1 MIQLKGWGVSD
12 FATFSDTAINL
23 SNSHG
28 LYVVTGENFDSSVR
42 DNTNAVGKTRLFSP
56 IATTIYENDPMSL
69 VKKNKKELLKTATS
83 STFLDIAT
91 HSGKIV
97 RIKQTASKIFIYD
110 ADAKGEF
117 EDTKA
122 IKLEVARSRIA
133 QMFPIRENMFY
144 ATCYIQMQ
152 RDCSFQRAKPK
163 ERLDFITELFDLH
176 VYDLLRKEYAAH
188 LRTLANAKTEHGVLA
203 NELVEAEN
211 KLKELAFT
219 KSDKS
224 KLRKLTKTLTKIS
237 DRLQELY
244 SRQADLSSIV
254 GKADRLEQLQSKL
267 DTALGEIG
275 DVVPSTKTLE
285 KLKRKLK
292 DIRQWEKYVAAL
304 DTYKKQKAKIVSRLE
319 ELGSI
324 ASPSHELKSVI
335 AEHDSLSDSYDSLR
349 TKRTSLVAEFREY
362 ESQLATYQK
371 LKSRVEKLREKA
383 LGTGLAKTVGLKKS
397 HGYKEINAAIRPV
410 TDLARVTVDLCD
422 RLDGHDTDGVC
433 PVCNSGSFDSKSL
446 KRNLANARSLI
457 ADRDV
462 VEEYVFALR
471 EFTGKE
477 KPVEPEGD
485 LSKLDKRIAKMK
497 SKMEVLEERH
507 NVLTKYIDLEE
518 SLVALDKPKK
528 PTDKP
533 TLGYDECENLISSIQ
548 HVLEIKSRIADLGNV
563 DGVGDAKKRLKAIK
577 AEIADLVERTKSL
590 DTKIRKLKLREYE
603 TEILNG
609 NIIKLSKKLES
620 IGPLLAEQ
628 DLYKALQEAYNP
640 NNLKLQA
647 ADRIVG
653 FLEDSLNAFSHLAF
667 LEPMRFEIR
676 TQKDG
681 IRAEVIRSNGER
693 SDIVHLSGAETN
705 CFRLLFAMSLLPLLP
720 ENRRTNFLVL
730 DEPDSNC
737 SEPVRNHLIREFL
750 PKLRTVVPH
759 IFWITP
765 KTIDGFDDC
774 TFIKIEKRSGVSNVS
789 IVSNEE

>member
-91 HSGKIV
+91 HSGKVV

-110 ADAKGEF
+110 ANAKGDF

-176 VYDLLRKEYAAH
+176 VYDLLRKEYSAH

-203 NELVEAEN
+203 NELVEAET

-219 KSDKS
+219 AKDKS
-224 KLRKLTKTLTKIS
+224 KLRKLTKSLIKVS

-244 SRQADLSSIV
+244 ASQADLSSIV

-267 DTALGEIG
+267 DAALGQIG
-275 DVVPSTKTLE
+275 DLSANEKTLD

-292 DIRQWEKYVAAL
+292 DIRLWEKYTAAL
-304 DTYKKQKAKIVSRLE
+304 DSYKKQKAKIVARLE

-324 ASPSHELKSVI
+324 ASPAHELKSVEK
-335 AEHDSLSDSYDSLR
+335 EHDSLSDEFDSLKS
-349 TKRTSLVAEFREY
+349 KRSALQSALRDY
-362 ESQLATYQK
+362 ENQLAKFTKLKDRVQK
-371 LKSRVEKLREKA
+371 LRDKA

-397 HGYKEINAAIRPV
+397 HGYKEINSTIRPV

-433 PVCNSGSFDSKSL
+433 PVCNSGSFNSKSL

-457 ADRDV
+457 ADREV
-462 VEEYVFALR
+462 IEEYAFALR
-471 EFTGKE
+471 DFSNAE
-477 KPVEPEGD
+477 EPEQPDGNI
-485 LSKLDKRIAKMK
+485 SKLDKRISKIK
-497 SKMEVLEERH
+497 SKMESLEERH
-507 NVLTKYIDLEE
+507 SVLSKYIDLEE
-518 SLVALDKPKK
+518 SLQSLDKPKK
-528 PTDKP
+528 PCDKP
-533 TLGYDECENLISSIQ
+533 TLGYDECESMIENIQ
-548 HVLEIKSRIADLGNV
+548 SVLEIKSRISDLGNV
-563 DGVGDAKKRLKAIK
+563 DGVGDAKKRLKKIK
-577 AEIADLVERTKSL
+577 SEIANLVEETKTL
-590 DTKIRKLKLREYE
+590 DNKIRKLKLREYE
-603 TEILNG
+603 TDILNS
-609 NIIKLSKKLES
+609 NIAKLSKKLEA

-737 SEPVRNHLIREFL
+737 SDPVRDHLIREFL

-789 IVSNEE
+789 IISNEE

>member
-1 MIQLKGWGVSD
+1 
-12 FATFSDTAINL
+12 
-23 SNSHG
+23 
-28 LYVVTGENFDSSVR
+28 
-42 DNTNAVGKTRLFSP
+42 
-56 IATTIYENDPMSL
+56 
-69 VKKNKKELLKTATS
+69 
-83 STFLDIAT
+83 
-91 HSGKIV
+91 
-97 RIKQTASKIFIYD
+97 
-110 ADAKGEF
+110 
-117 EDTKA
+117 
-122 IKLEVARSRIA
+122 
-133 QMFPIRENMFY
+133 MFY

-176 VYDLLRKEYAAH
+176 VYDLLRKEYSGH

-203 NELVEAEN
+203 NELVEAET

-219 KSDKS
+219 SKDKS
-224 KLRKLTKTLTKIS
+224 KLRKLTKSLAKIS

-244 SRQADLSSIV
+244 SSQADLSSIV
-254 GKADRLEQLQSKL
+254 GKADRLEQLQTKL
-267 DTALGEIG
+267 DTALGQIG
-275 DVVPSTKTLE
+275 DLSPTDKTLD
-285 KLKRKLK
+285 KLKRQLK
-292 DIRQWEKYVAAL
+292 DIRQWEKYASAL
-304 DTYKKQKAKIVSRLE
+304 ETYKKQKAKIKARLE
-319 ELGSI
+319 ELGDI
-324 ASPSHELKSVI
+324 ASPEHELKSVI
-335 AEHDSLSDSYDSLR
+335 SEHDALTDDYDSLK
-349 TKRTSLVAEFREY
+349 TKRTSLVSEFREY
-362 ESQLATYQK
+362 ETQLDKFTK
-371 LKSRVEKLREKA
+371 LEARVKKLRDKA

-397 HGYKEINAAIRPV
+397 HGYKEINSTIRPV

-422 RLDGHDTDGVC
+422 RLDGHNTDGVC

-457 ADRDV
+457 ADREI
-462 VEEYVFALR
+462 VEEYAFALR
-471 EFTGKE
+471 AFSSAE
-477 KPVEPEGD
+477 KPTEPTGD
-485 LSKLDKRIAKMK
+485 VTKLDKRIAKIK

-507 NVLTKYIDLEE
+507 GVLTKYIDLEE
-518 SLVALDKPKK
+518 SLGALDKPKK

-533 TLGYDECENLISSIQ
+533 KLGYDECEKLIDSVQ
-548 HVLEIKSRIADLGNV
+548 HAQEIKSRIADLGNV
-563 DGVGDAKKRLKAIK
+563 DGVGDAKKRLKKIK
-577 AEIADLVERTKSL
+577 AEIAELVEETKDL
-590 DTKIRKLKLREYE
+590 DTKIRKLKMREYE
-603 TEILNG
+603 TEILQS
-609 NIIKLSKKLES
+609 NIAKLNKKLEA

-628 DLYKALQEAYNP
+628 DLYKALQEAYSP

-737 SEPVRNHLIREFL
+737 SDPVRDHLIREFL

-789 IVSNEE
+789 IISNEE